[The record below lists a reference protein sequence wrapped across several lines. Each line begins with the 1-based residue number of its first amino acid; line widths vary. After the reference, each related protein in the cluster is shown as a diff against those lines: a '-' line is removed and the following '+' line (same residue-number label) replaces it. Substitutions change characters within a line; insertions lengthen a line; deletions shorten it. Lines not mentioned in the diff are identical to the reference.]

1 MPLLRYFVGVGACL
15 AAIMLLLNVLIPSAE
30 VAPNMATADSGG
42 STFDRTTIRISAT
55 PNTMQP
61 VVIDTSLPTIIPV
74 QRTIVQANAS
84 PVSKK
89 VRDAYAQ
96 VPKIEPAVK
105 PKKKV
110 VAVRHKPRDPMMP
123 TFEAPHVAGLF
134 GSW

>member
-1 MPLLRYFVGVGACL
+1 MPVLRYFVVVGACL
-15 AAIMLLLNVLIPSAE
+15 AAIMILLNGLIPTAA
-30 VAPNMATADSGG
+30 VAPNATSGDS
-42 STFDRTTIRISAT
+42 DRTTLDKTTIRIT
-55 PNTMQP
+55 GTKTTTQP

-74 QRTIVQANAS
+74 QRTIVQADAS
-84 PVSKK
+84 PVGTK

-110 VAVRHKPRDPMMP
+110 VVARHKPRDPVMP

-134 GSW
+134 GNW